1 MDHMQKFWLDEM
13 ERILKGVNKIDGYIT
28 TISPHYINDRLNNPA
43 YPNRIYDELDIV
55 WAIAHGKIVEGY
67 DSGEKGRNP
76 EPERT
81 VMGPAT
87 SGDWIVIIVLM
98 KTDKRF
104 IVKTVYPVNN
114 NPRYTK
120 YIPES

>member
-28 TISPHYINDRLNNPA
+28 TISPHYINDRLNNPD

>member
-28 TISPHYINDRLNNPA
+28 TISPHYIHDRLNNPD
-43 YPNRIYDELDIV
+43 YPNRIFDELDIV
-55 WAIAHGKIVEGY
+55 WAIAHGKIVEGF

-114 NPRYTK
+114 NPRYMK
-120 YIPES
+120 YILEA

>member
-13 ERILKGVNKIDGYIT
+13 QRILKGVNKIDGYIT
-28 TISPHYINDRLNNPA
+28 TISPHYINDRLKNPD

-55 WAIAHGKIVEGY
+55 WAIAHGKIVEGF

-120 YIPES
+120 YISES